1 MSRKLGI
8 AFALILMNLL
18 AGAMV
23 LLGQDTPPS
32 QPTRE
37 TFTSAAAFNRR
48 AQIGQTAVIEGTL
61 TWVFGDP
68 QSALDSPR
76 FVATVW
82 DNNGNAIAELPSASG
97 ELSNYYMKPVRI
109 TGQVIS
115 TTTVNR
121 PASLNLMSIE
131 GSSEPSGLV
140 VTATTGSQPFIN
152 IQCKFSDVPDEPRTN
167 TYVQNMFSNTY
178 PNLDHYFR
186 DMSYNAINLVGT
198 QTVGFFT
205 IGPSID
211 YLYYDPFYNDFFADT
226 SLIADDCVGAAD
238 PTVNFAGV
246 AGINILLNESLD
258 CCAYGGS
265 YLYRNLDGAN
275 RTIRTTWD
283 PPWAQTYHVL
293 GHEMGH
299 AFGMPH
305 STGPS
310 GSPPSGFNVYVSV
323 WDVMSDAAGRLT
335 GYANPIINP
344 NVACV
349 SDLATGCIAQ
359 GMIAAQLL
367 YPDWIS
373 AADQSLVPR
382 TASQSVLLE
391 RLRNQPVG
399 SDDLIALIPTRS
411 DSSLVDDFYTVEV
424 RENNGYD
431 FNNMVQISGGTWT
444 TLIHFVDTN
453 RSFQDGQ
460 PLIVTAGNSTAIN
473 GPAAMWQAG
482 ESYIDTARNV
492 TINIIAR
499 EGNAVRVN
507 IGNNTARPA
516 NDALSAAT
524 LVSALPFNATPDT
537 LLATRET
544 ADPNLSCLGN
554 QKGYYTVWYR
564 HTPTISRTLLINTT
578 GSSYDTLLAVF
589 SGSPSSLTPVA
600 CNDNDTTVQAQV
612 GFNAVAGTTYY
623 IALASPVS
631 SAFGA
636 ASISFSAAPDTPT
649 RNNFTVATPTLSW
662 NAVSG
667 AVSYELQIATTSAF
681 TSTVYSANPI
691 AGLTHT
697 VGSSLADGIYYWRVR
712 AQFGNG
718 TFSGW
723 STPDTFSIDVP

>member
-246 AGINILLNESLD
+246 AGINILL
-258 CCAYGGS
+258 
-265 YLYRNLDGAN
+265 
-275 RTIRTTWD
+275 
-283 PPWAQTYHVL
+283 V
-293 GHEMGH
+293 
-299 AFGMPH
+299 
-305 STGPS
+305 
-310 GSPPSGFNVYVSV
+310 
-323 WDVMSDAAGRLT
+323 
-335 GYANPIINP
+335 
-344 NVACV
+344 
-349 SDLATGCIAQ
+349 
-359 GMIAAQLL
+359 
-367 YPDWIS
+367 
-373 AADQSLVPR
+373 
-382 TASQSVLLE
+382 
-391 RLRNQPVG
+391 
-399 SDDLIALIPTRS
+399 
-411 DSSLVDDFYTVEV
+411 
-424 RENNGYD
+424 
-431 FNNMVQISGGTWT
+431 
-444 TLIHFVDTN
+444 
-453 RSFQDGQ
+453 
-460 PLIVTAGNSTAIN
+460 
-473 GPAAMWQAG
+473 
-482 ESYIDTARNV
+482 
-492 TINIIAR
+492 
-499 EGNAVRVN
+499 
-507 IGNNTARPA
+507 
-516 NDALSAAT
+516 
-524 LVSALPFNATPDT
+524 
-537 LLATRET
+537 
-544 ADPNLSCLGN
+544 
-554 QKGYYTVWYR
+554 
-564 HTPTISRTLLINTT
+564 
-578 GSSYDTLLAVF
+578 
-589 SGSPSSLTPVA
+589 
-600 CNDNDTTVQAQV
+600 
-612 GFNAVAGTTYY
+612 
-623 IALASPVS
+623 
-631 SAFGA
+631 
-636 ASISFSAAPDTPT
+636 
-649 RNNFTVATPTLSW
+649 
-662 NAVSG
+662 
-667 AVSYELQIATTSAF
+667 
-681 TSTVYSANPI
+681 
-691 AGLTHT
+691 
-697 VGSSLADGIYYWRVR
+697 
-712 AQFGNG
+712 
-718 TFSGW
+718 
-723 STPDTFSIDVP
+723 